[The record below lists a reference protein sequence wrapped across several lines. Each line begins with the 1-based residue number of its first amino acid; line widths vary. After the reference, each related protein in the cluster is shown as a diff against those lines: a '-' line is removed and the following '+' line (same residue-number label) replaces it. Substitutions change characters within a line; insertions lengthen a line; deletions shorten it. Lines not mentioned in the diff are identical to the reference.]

1 MNVNLG
7 LPMMGVPTSGQKFT
21 TGLNQYLVP
30 KPDNP
35 TATRTT
41 ARTTAPTPTT
51 QSTGNMTTWGSG
63 TRTATTTPAYVDP
76 YARWGGRAAYDS
88 EINKFNTQKAGILD
102 SAGAAG
108 SAGASAMRE
117 GIYDFSQNYARAMG
131 GINDKAVTADLA
143 KMTGGRDIL
152 GMVGRGIKSS
162 GTMLANKN
170 ASNSSAGAA
179 IAEAYGDI
187 GQREMNKVGNAY
199 AEDQREIV
207 SAQDQLALDAAAY
220 QAKIGRQKED
230 TLAKIVNES
239 KVQLAALDAAMAGA
253 SMPQRIQIAQEM
265 EAVKQRATGELS
277 KYDSLLQQ
285 ELGKSKRISS
295 QDQQAQAAERST
307 AGYDLGEGAYDYSTQ
322 APVQFQN
329 TGPYSSNL
337 PLFTFPRNSRE
348 D

>member
-1 MNVNLG
+1 
-7 LPMMGVPTSGQKFT
+7 
-21 TGLNQYLVP
+21 
-30 KPDNP
+30 
-35 TATRTT
+35 
-41 ARTTAPTPTT
+41 
-51 QSTGNMTTWGSG
+51 
-63 TRTATTTPAYVDP
+63 
-76 YARWGGRAAYDS
+76 
-88 EINKFNTQKAGILD
+88 
-102 SAGAAG
+102 
-108 SAGASAMRE
+108 
-117 GIYDFSQNYARAMG
+117 MG

-285 ELGKSKRISS
+285 ELGKSKRISG